1 MIPEKEATPQ
11 RTINCELKLVI
22 QQSIIEYKG
31 SSKTGVYEVKQDNR
45 VMTHKAIKQK
55 HAEY

>member
-11 RTINCELKLVI
+11 RTINHGLKLVK
-22 QQSIIEYKG
+22 QQSKIEYRE
-31 SSKTGVYEVKQDNR
+31 SSKTGIYEVKQDNR
-45 VMTHKAIKQK
+45 VVIHKTIKQK